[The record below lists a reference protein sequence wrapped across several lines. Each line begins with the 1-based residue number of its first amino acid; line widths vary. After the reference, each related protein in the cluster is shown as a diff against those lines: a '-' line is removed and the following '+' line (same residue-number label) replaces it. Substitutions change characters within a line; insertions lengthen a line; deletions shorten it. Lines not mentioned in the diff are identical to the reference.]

1 MRTYLLPL
9 FVAALSVSAQ
19 PLAQNS
25 NGLTKPPAVSIDSD
39 EAPQAA
45 QDPKAANDPKAAQDP
60 KAAEAAALQAA
71 KTRLQEFK
79 KLVFDRRPSTVL
91 KAWSAPELK
100 PYDPAEE
107 ASKKGGAAASPEGGA
122 GAASGTPGSAAP
134 PRTSGGTMGGTT
146 AASRRTASGRT
157 MGGRTSAGQTSTGQT
172 SIGQTSTGQ
181 TSTGQTMGGRAARSP
196 ARAGAT
202 TRVVTGLVVPAVPAT
217 PTTSPAIRLFAPKS
231 SATSTTS
238 STALS
243 AQQIQA
249 LIDADAGGE
258 SAPAAVGLGTAAPV
272 AAGAGAADPALAAKV
287 LKRELEMLQRDVT
300 LSRWGKVAEFFD
312 TFGEADRK
320 GAYEH
325 FLTVLLRHPN
335 KPQTR
340 LPANLQEKNRFSFE
354 EALVLAGMAPGGFER
369 AQAGRLA
376 PIVRRAMDFGGV
388 REEWIRLLQVEVSK
402 DAAAMRVDRREAALV
417 LSALKMD
424 DELGAFLPTA
434 TEAEANGDRQALN
447 LLARHALAMYAEDNR
462 TQWLETAWEV
472 TQSALAKGEIAA
484 AEKTEALRRAVDL
497 APKVRAELGP
507 AWLEESFTERPARGM
522 EIVATIGGQV
532 AAGFAQKAR
541 DADYRA
547 AGLKLQKTAVEALL
561 DTAPALAEQW
571 RPTLELLA
579 GGWVQE
585 ASHSNQFSKTTSF
598 GSYMQRDSF
607 GNVYWTNRRMGG
619 GGQVMA
625 IEPAD
630 VLAAQPSERWAALL
644 GADMRPHFTT
654 VSAQLWLKVN
664 EYEKAFPYI
673 ERLASTNGRKAKEL
687 ADEFLRVW
695 RNNNNPNA
703 ANRGSNYIY
712 VYGFDDR
719 ANSIP
724 LTRSKQERNLAEL
737 ADYVARLRALPMEPV
752 DPNLLTNA
760 FVAAHSLAEVY
771 RLETIEA
778 VFGEISALE
787 PVVLGQLIGR
797 MRMNLA
803 TVWRTPAVQKQAK
816 TRRSQKEM
824 MAEVAAG
831 YETAL
836 TLARSSLASR
846 GRHWSLLTAMATLL
860 HDQNNFKKEAM
871 PDSSFSEVRKG
882 AFELLA
888 EAADHYAS
896 IAESLTQNEETDV
909 VFTSWFYAAL
919 GASDLGAID
928 ETMVVAN
935 SQLPLI
941 KEAMASLPEGSR
953 ERMEARFANLLFTR
967 MSSVKPDIKFR
978 YLKAG
983 FEITGDHEQTKKAR
997 EVWQYYQDLIGEIRL
1012 EAVVDGS
1019 TQVGTRPFG
1028 VRVDIVHTDAIGR
1041 ESGGFQ
1047 KYATN
1052 QNNMPYAYNY
1062 GRPTENYRDKFHDAA
1077 IASLQENF
1085 EVLSATF
1092 NSENMAP
1099 LQGDEAGWQRTP
1111 YAYLLL
1117 QARGPQVDRIPEL
1130 KLDLDFKDTTGF
1142 FIMPV
1147 VSSPVAVDA
1156 SKPREQRPFEG
1167 LEVTQLLD
1175 ERKVDEGQISLEVKA
1190 KSEGLVPDLEEI
1202 LEIKA
1207 PGFRVRK
1214 TDDQGAAVVRFS
1226 PDQDAIESERV
1237 WLVALEPEDG
1247 NSTPGSFRFGAP
1259 KLEEMTTTY
1268 QRYDDA
1274 DLETVSAQIALR
1286 RGPMGANP
1294 WWAWILLGACALLYL
1309 AWFFFA
1315 KPADADAVERVSGP
1329 RMPEKVT
1336 PFTVLALL
1344 EAIRADGRLGAEQ
1357 HAQLDADALTI
1368 EAAHF
1373 GKGAEAGAS
1382 AAVDLDGIARRWL
1395 GAAR

>member
-1 MRTYLLPL
+1 MTLR
-9 FVAALSVSAQ
+9 
-19 PLAQNS
+19 
-25 NGLTKPPAVSIDSD
+25 
-39 EAPQAA
+39 
-45 QDPKAANDPKAAQDP
+45 
-60 KAAEAAALQAA
+60 
-71 KTRLQEFK
+71 
-79 KLVFDRRPSTVL
+79 
-91 KAWSAPELK
+91 
-100 PYDPAEE
+100 
-107 ASKKGGAAASPEGGA
+107 
-122 GAASGTPGSAAP
+122 
-134 PRTSGGTMGGTT
+134 
-146 AASRRTASGRT
+146 
-157 MGGRTSAGQTSTGQT
+157 
-172 SIGQTSTGQ
+172 
-181 TSTGQTMGGRAARSP
+181 
-196 ARAGAT
+196 
-202 TRVVTGLVVPAVPAT
+202 AVPAA
-217 PTTSPAIRLFAPKS
+217 PTTSVTIPR
-231 SATSTTS
+231 ATTGPTATTTS
-238 STALS
+238 SGAMS
-243 AQQIQA
+243 PQQIQA
-249 LIDADAGGE
+249 LIDAGERGDA
-258 SAPAAVGLGTAAPV
+258 SSPA
-272 AAGAGAADPALAAKV
+272 AAGAAAAALAAASGDPKAAPALEAKV

-300 LSRWGKVAEFFD
+300 LSRWDKVKKFFA
-312 TFGEADRK
+312 TFPEADRK
-320 GAYEH
+320 PAYEH
-325 FLTVLLRHPN
+325 FLRVLLRHPN
-335 KPQTR
+335 KPQQR
-340 LPANLQEKNRFSFE
+340 LPADLQEKNRFSFE
-354 EALVLAGMAPGGFER
+354 EALVLAGMAPGGFDR
-369 AQAGRLA
+369 KQAAMLA
-376 PIVRRAMDFGGV
+376 PIVQRAMDFGGV
-388 REEWIRLLQVEVSK
+388 REEWIRLLQVEASK
-402 DAAAMRVDRREAALV
+402 EEAERRVDRREAALI
-417 LSALKMD
+417 LSGLGMNN
-424 DELGAFLPTA
+424 ELGAFLPTA
-434 TEAEANGDRQALN
+434 SDAEARGDREALN

-462 TQWLETAWEV
+462 TQWLETAGEV
-472 TQSALAKGEIAA
+472 TQSALAKGEIDEAQ
-484 AEKTEALRRAVDL
+484 KTEALRRAVDL

-507 AWLEESFTERPARGM
+507 AWLEESFTERPERGM

-532 AAGFAQKAR
+532 AAGFATKAR
-541 DADYRA
+541 DAGYRA

-561 DTAPALAEQW
+561 DTAPDLAAKW

-585 ASHSNQFSKTTSF
+585 AAYSNQNSKTSSY

-607 GNVYWTNRRMGG
+607 GNVYWTRGRMGG
-619 GGQVMA
+619 GGQVTA

-630 VLAAQPSERWAALL
+630 VLEAQPSDRWAAIL
-644 GADMRPHFTT
+644 GADLRPHFTT

-695 RNNNNPNA
+695 KSNNNPNA

-724 LTRSKQERNLAEL
+724 LTRSKQERNLTEL
-737 ADYVARLRALPMEPV
+737 AEYVARLRELPMEPV
-752 DPNLLTNA
+752 DSGLLTEA

-771 RLETIEA
+771 QLETIER
-778 VFGEISALE
+778 VFGDISALE

-803 TVWRTPAVQKQAK
+803 TVWRVPAVQQQAK

-824 MAEVAAG
+824 MAEVAKG

-836 TLARSSLASR
+836 TLARSSLDSR

-871 PDSSFSEVRKG
+871 PDSSFSEVRKR

-896 IAESLTQNEETDV
+896 IADTLTQNEETDV
-909 VFTSWFYAAL
+909 VYTSWFYAAL

-941 KEAMASLPEGSR
+941 KDAMASLPDGSR
-953 ERMEARFANLLFTR
+953 ERMEARFANALFSR

-1028 VRVDIVHTDAIGR
+1028 VRLDIVHTDAIGR

-1085 EVLSATF
+1085 EILSATF

-1099 LQGDEAGWQRTP
+1099 LQGDEEGWQRTP

-1175 ERKVDEGQISLEVKA
+1175 ERKVDEGKITLEIKA
-1190 KSEGLVPDLEEI
+1190 KSEGLVPDLDDI
-1202 LEIKA
+1202 LELST
-1207 PGFRVRK
+1207 PGFAVRK
-1214 TDDQGAAVVRFS
+1214 ADDQGAAVVRFA

-1237 WLVALEPEDG
+1237 WLIALEPEDG
-1247 NSTPGSFRFGAP
+1247 GATPGSFRFGTP
-1259 KLEEMTTTY
+1259 KLEDMATTY
-1268 QRYDDA
+1268 KRYDDA
-1274 DLETVSAQIALR
+1274 DLETVTAEIALR
-1286 RGPMGANP
+1286 RGPIGSNP
-1294 WWAWILLGACALLYL
+1294 WWAWILVGAGLALYL

-1315 KPADADAVERVSGP
+1315 KPAEGDAAQRDGGL

-1344 EAIRADGRLGAEQ
+1344 DAVRASARLGDEQ
-1357 HAQLDADALTI
+1357 RAQLDADAHAV
-1368 EAAHF
+1368 EAGHF
-1373 GKGAEAGAS
+1373 GKGAEDGA
-1382 AAVDLDGIARRWL
+1382 APDVDLDGIARRWL
-1395 GAAR
+1395 AAVR